1 MRFFRRV
8 CENKRGLP
16 LVITKAKFQK
26 EDVLIEAL
34 PYIQQFEHK
43 TFVIK
48 YGGAVMQDEELK
60 AMVAQDVTLLRK
72 IGINVV
78 VVHGGGKEIT
88 SFSDKLNIKTK
99 FINGQ
104 RYTDEETRDV
114 VQMVL
119 VGLINKDIVR
129 RININGGRA
138 VGVSGI
144 DAELVKVRKYDNEDL
159 GFVGEVTD
167 VNSSFVKNL
176 LKDGYLPVI
185 APIGVDENG
194 TVYNV
199 NADIAAGSIAGAI
212 DALKLV
218 YMTDIEG
225 VKINGEFVSHL
236 TQTEVENYIKR
247 GIINGGMIPKV
258 KSALDALESGVQK
271 VHIIDGRIPHA
282 LLLEIFTN
290 DGIGTEIVSK

>member
-1 MRFFRRV
+1 MT
-8 CENKRGLP
+8 LP
-16 LVITKAKFQK
+16 NYRK

-34 PYIQQFEHK
+34 PYIQQFEHT

-48 YGGAVMQDEELK
+48 YGGAAMQEESLK
-60 AMVAQDVTLLRK
+60 QMVAQDVTLLRK
-72 IGINVV
+72 IGIDVV

-88 SFSDKLNIKTK
+88 SLADKLNIKTK
-99 FINGQ
+99 FVNGQ

-119 VGLINKDIVR
+119 AGSINKDIVR
-129 RININGGRA
+129 RINIHGGRA

-144 DAELVKVRKYDNEDL
+144 DASLVTVKKYEGEDL
-159 GFVGEVTD
+159 GLVGEVTN
-167 VNSSFVKNL
+167 VNDSFVKNL

-185 APIGVDENG
+185 APIGVDEAG

-199 NADIAAGSIAGAI
+199 NADIAAGNIAGA
-212 DALKLV
+212 LNSVKLV

-225 VKINGEFVSHL
+225 VKIGDKLIPHL
-236 TQTEVENYIKR
+236 TKSEVEKYIAD
-247 GIINGGMIPKV
+247 GTISGGMIPKV
-258 KSALDALESGVQK
+258 ESALQALDSGVQK

-282 LLLEIFTN
+282 LLLEIFTKE
-290 DGIGTEIVSK
+290 GVGTEIVAE